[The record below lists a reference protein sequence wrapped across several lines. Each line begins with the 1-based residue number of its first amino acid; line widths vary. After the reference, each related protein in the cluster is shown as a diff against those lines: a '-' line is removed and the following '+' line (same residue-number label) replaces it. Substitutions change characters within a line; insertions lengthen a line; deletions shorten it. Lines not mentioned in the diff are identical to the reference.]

1 MKEEIAMGSYG
12 QYCPVARAAEIF
24 ADRWTPLI
32 MREMLQGIC
41 RFNELE
47 RSLPGIPRSLLSQR
61 LRSLAKTGVIAR
73 HVASNGRATEYHL
86 TQAGQQLEAVVDL
99 LGAWGA
105 QWAFGEPEP
114 DELDPGLLLWWM
126 QRRVNFHLL
135 PAHRIVVQFDF
146 RGERTGSYWLVM
158 DPTDVSICLQHPGFD
173 IDLLVT
179 ADIAAFYRV
188 WLGRITLAE
197 ALRDGLVELDGTT
210 PLVHAFPGWFALS
223 PFADMV
229 RVARANIPK
238 AEGSAAS

>member
-1 MKEEIAMGSYG
+1 MGSYG

-32 MREMLQGIC
+32 VREMLQGIC

-47 RSLPGIPRSLLSQR
+47 RNLPGIPRSLLAQR
-61 LRSLAKTGVIAR
+61 LRRLEQAGVIAR

-86 TQAGQQLEAVVDL
+86 TQAGQQLEAVVEL

-126 QRRVNFHLL
+126 KRRVNVHLL

-158 DPTDVSICLQHPGFD
+158 DPTDVSICLQHPGFE

-179 ADIAAFYRV
+179 ADIADFYQV
-188 WLGRITLAE
+188 WLGRITVAE

-210 PLVHAFPGWFALS
+210 SLVRAFPDWFALS
-223 PFADMV
+223 PFAGMV
-229 RVARANIPK
+229 RAAGANMPT
-238 AEGSAAS
+238 AEGSTAS